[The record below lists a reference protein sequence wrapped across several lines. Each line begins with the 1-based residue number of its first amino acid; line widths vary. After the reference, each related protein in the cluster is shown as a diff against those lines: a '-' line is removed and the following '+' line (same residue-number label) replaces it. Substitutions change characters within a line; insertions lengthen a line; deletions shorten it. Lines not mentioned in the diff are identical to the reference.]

1 MMSDIERN
9 RALAFAIN
17 DSARAI
23 RKSFN
28 DESRPLGLT
37 QAQCRILIYVNR
49 QPGINQKALAD
60 LLEVRPMS
68 LTRQLDALE
77 QAGLLERRADL
88 RDRRALRLYVTAA
101 AEPLLQQI
109 RALGAQV
116 MRKALKGFH
125 EEETAVLLDALQRLK
140 GNLGQEDTA

>member
-1 MMSDIERN
+1 MSDIERN
-9 RALAFAIN
+9 RALAFAII

-23 RKSFN
+23 RKSVN

-37 QAQCRILIYVNR
+37 QAQCRVLIHVNR

-88 RDRRALRLYVTAA
+88 RDRRAVRLYVTGA

-109 RALGAQV
+109 RSLGAQV
-116 MRKALKGFH
+116 MRKGLAGFSPEEVEALL
-125 EEETAVLLDALQRLK
+125 AALQRFK
-140 GNLGQEDTA
+140 SNLGQDDPA